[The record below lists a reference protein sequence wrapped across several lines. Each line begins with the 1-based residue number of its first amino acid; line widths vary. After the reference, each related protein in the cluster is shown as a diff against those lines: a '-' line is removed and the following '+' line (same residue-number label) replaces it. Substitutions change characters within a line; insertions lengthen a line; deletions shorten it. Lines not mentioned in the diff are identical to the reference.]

1 MITRPFFHFI
11 TMSSNKGKEKS
22 IDFLQDML
30 NAVDDASDDIDMLDQ
45 EFDPEGLHEIE
56 DDDET
61 DMDKEDL
68 DEFMNDDDFMQDH
81 EIT

>member
-1 MITRPFFHFI
+1 
-11 TMSSNKGKEKS
+11 
-22 IDFLQDML
+22 ML

>member
-1 MITRPFFHFI
+1 
-11 TMSSNKGKEKS
+11 MSSNKGKEKS

-30 NAVDDASDDIDMLDQ
+30 NAVDDPSDDIDMLDQ

-61 DMDKEDL
+61 DIDKEDL
-68 DEFMNDDDFMQDH
+68 DEFMNDDNFMQDH